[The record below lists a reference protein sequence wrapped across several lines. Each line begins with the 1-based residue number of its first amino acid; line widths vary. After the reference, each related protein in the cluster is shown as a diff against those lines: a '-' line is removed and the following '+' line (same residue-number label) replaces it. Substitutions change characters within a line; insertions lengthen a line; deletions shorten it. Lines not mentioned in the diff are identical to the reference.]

1 MRNPGR
7 DTARF
12 SAPILSIGDAD
23 LRLLARPASI
33 VVAVGL
39 LLYLAATWQT
49 YGVGPDEP
57 QRQAYGRLLL
67 DFYQS
72 GLVDTRPLQQATAI
86 AGGGLFDLLT
96 AALAPLWT
104 GSVWDL
110 RHLVS
115 GLFGLGG
122 MLAAWRLARLLGGEA
137 AALLAVVILALTGAW
152 SGALFTHTA
161 EIPLAACM
169 SWALYFLTRLCA
181 DLPGLAP
188 SHAFGFAVSSGAALA
203 IGDSAWLMPICLVL
217 CLLVA
222 ARRHRRGRSLFGRWL
237 LALLPGVAIAAGLML
252 LGRPA
257 LLNGLAAAEPGALVP
272 TLVDGSL
279 LLSSEVPRSYLH
291 DYLVV
296 KLPELML
303 IGLGL
308 ALGGRPWRPV
318 EVPLRVAERRAQT
331 RRGRSLHLPLAL
343 AIGLP
348 IAFAWLT
355 RPALADGLR
364 QFLFLLPALA
374 VASALGWRMFWQA
387 LRGNPAAAWLMAA
400 IVGLLVAIHTTTLA
414 HLQPYGH
421 VFYNSLAGGLRG
433 AAGSWVLDYN
443 ASSLREDVDMLERY
457 TGLAGTPSTERPAG
471 AVPVLVC
478 ADVVQAGTALPPPFV
493 PTRDPAVA
501 RFAIVASQPGCPAA
515 GQGEVIHSVIRRG
528 VVLGQLLDL
537 RAAGASVRLAGHRG

>member
-1 MRNPGR
+1 MRNPGH
-7 DTARF
+7 DTAHV
-12 SAPILSIGDAD
+12 SAPTLSIGDAD

-33 VVAVGL
+33 VLAFGL
-39 LLYLAATWQT
+39 LLYLAATWHS
-49 YGVGPDEP
+49 YGIGPDEP

-72 GLVDTRPLQQATAI
+72 GLVDTVQLQRAGTI

-96 AALAPLWT
+96 AALEPIWP
-104 GSVWDL
+104 GPVWDL

-161 EIPLAACM
+161 EIPQAACM
-169 SWALYFLTRLCA
+169 SWALYFLTRLSV
-181 DLPGLAP
+181 DLPRLAP
-188 SHAFGFAVSSGAALA
+188 SHAFGFAFSTGAALA
-203 IGDSAWLMPICLVL
+203 IGDSAWLMPICLLL

-222 ARRHRRGRSLFGRWL
+222 ARRDRQAGSRFGHWL
-237 LALLPGVAIAAGLML
+237 LALLPGVAIAAGLMW

-257 LLNGLAAAEPGALVP
+257 LLTGLAGTGPGAVVP

-279 LLSSEVPRSYLH
+279 LFSNEVPRSYLH

-308 ALGGRPWRPV
+308 ALGGRPWRPA
-318 EVPLRVAERRAQT
+318 EATARVAERRAQT
-331 RRGRSLHLPLAL
+331 RRGSSLHLPLAL

-364 QFLFLLPALA
+364 QFLFLLPPLA

-387 LRGNPAAAWLMAA
+387 LRGNPAAAWLIAA

-457 TGLAGTPSTERPAG
+457 TGLAGTPSTARPAG
-471 AVPVLVC
+471 AVAVLIC
-478 ADVVQAGTALPPPFV
+478 GDVVQARSALPPPFV
-493 PTRDPAVA
+493 PTRDPALA
-501 RFAIVASQPGCPAA
+501 RFAIVASQPGCPAS

-537 RAAGASVRLAGHRG
+537 RVRGDSLPPAAHRD